1 MIINKDEKKNS
12 VGKETTNVS
21 RWNVCSHVK
30 NKIVPYLTPYTKI
43 NFKSTKDLNARAK
56 TIKLIKKSRR
66 NISSWSKVF
75 LDTIEDALS
84 KQIDKIQT

>member
-43 NFKSTKDLNARAK
+43 NSKSINALIIDMK
-56 TIKLIKKSRR
+56 TRNLQKK
-66 NISSWSKVF
+66 
-75 LDTIEDALS
+75 
-84 KQIDKIQT
+84 KQVNLYGSVLVMDF